1 MRALA
6 RIALLAAALL
16 GAVMLPGCTA
26 ECSADPAT
34 WMAGESYPPTPTPTE
49 MAGKCC
55 DAGEAT
61 VCMKPRKGGSGMFWP
76 TPSSDNAVPKWVRDR
91 ARPTTER
98 RRV

>member
-1 MRALA
+1 MHGSLCRRILVKRCRPLRAKPAPPRSARAAHMRALV
-6 RIALLAAALL
+6 RLALPAAALL

-55 DAGEAT
+55 DA
-61 VCMKPRKGGSGMFWP
+61 
-76 TPSSDNAVPKWVRDR
+76 
-91 ARPTTER
+91 
-98 RRV
+98 